1 MKVSTAEFVRNFG
14 PLSDKALTEPL
25 TITKNGRDRLI
36 LLSVEEYARLKRR
49 DRVAIRAG
57 ALTEEE
63 RAAIAAAEVP
73 AEYASLDEELRDW
86 KA

>member
-25 TITKNGRDRLI
+25 TITKNGRERLV
-36 LLSVEEYARLKRR
+36 LLSVEEYERLMRR
-49 DRVAIRAG
+49 DRTAIRVG

-63 RAAIAAAEVP
+63 RAAIANAEVP
-73 AEYASLDEELRDW
+73 DEYASLDDELRNW
-86 KA
+86 KP

>member
-14 PLSDKALTEPL
+14 PLSDKALIEPV
-25 TITKNGRDRLI
+25 TITKNGRERLV
-36 LLSVEEYARLKRR
+36 LLSVEEYERLTRR
-49 DRVAIRAG
+49 DRVVIRAG

-73 AEYASLDEELRDW
+73 AEYASLDDELRDW
-86 KA
+86 KV

>member
-14 PLSDKALTEPL
+14 PLSDKALIEPV
-25 TITKNGRDRLI
+25 TITKNGRERLV
-36 LLSVEEYARLKRR
+36 LLSVEEYERLMRR

-63 RAAIAAAEVP
+63 RAAIVAAEVP
-73 AEYASLDEELRDW
+73 AEYAFLDDELRDW

>member
-1 MKVSTAEFVRNFG
+1 
-14 PLSDKALTEPL
+14 
-25 TITKNGRDRLI
+25 
-36 LLSVEEYARLKRR
+36 LLSVEEYERLMRR

-63 RAAIAAAEVP
+63 RAAIAAAKVP
-73 AEYASLDEELRDW
+73 AEYASLDDELRDW

>member
-14 PLSDKALTEPL
+14 PLSDKALVEPV
-25 TITKNGRDRLI
+25 TITKNGRERLV
-36 LLSVEEYARLKRR
+36 LLSVEEYERLMRR

-73 AEYASLDEELRDW
+73 AEYASLDDELRDW

>member
-14 PLSDKALTEPL
+14 PLSDKALIEPV
-25 TITKNGRDRLI
+25 TITKNGRERLV
-36 LLSVEEYARLKRR
+36 LLSVEEYERLMRR

-73 AEYASLDEELRDW
+73 AEYASLDDELRDW